1 MGNTASS
8 GASIISHTSSTSPQ
22 TPASSFFNNITV
34 PTTKRRIRRSLPPQ
48 QHQQQPPPAAYPRRS
63 IFAPDEHEPD
73 DFTPHEGVLL
83 GWTRTEQGIIIPQI
97 RSLPL
102 GTPLDFDDTIF
113 NVSPRLPWMQ
123 HRSRSPVPSARSIP
137 RLRQFSVESLR
148 SVRKRELRVVNVS
161 RPPTPATS
169 IESVYDDEE
178 EPLLSFKPAKQ
189 SLDWDA
195 FPAPDEDFGI
205 VTPTEEECGGDVTLK
220 RGNSTN
226 DSGYSTLIAD
236 DTASCSTASEDPWWW
251 EEAAGYKDTS
261 QLYESP
267 LVSRESVQYFEHQRQ
282 ESAYLSTLLRN
293 QPFDEWAEWRTNV
306 TQLLMIPEEEET
318 ADTKP
323 PITPR
328 SLDKPL
334 PDVPKSPSRRRSLF
348 NFAKKKLTIEK
359 RRSVLW

>member
-8 GASIISHTSSTSPQ
+8 GASIISVASTISPQ
-22 TPASSFFNNITV
+22 TPASFFFNNITV
-34 PTTKRRIRRSLPPQ
+34 PTTKRRIRRSLPPRE
-48 QHQQQPPPAAYPRRS
+48 HQQSSPAPYPRRS

-83 GWTRTEQGIIIPQI
+83 GWTRTEHGVIIPQI

-113 NVSPRLPWMQ
+113 NASPRLPWME

-137 RLRQFSVESLR
+137 RLRQISVGSLR
-148 SVRKRELRVVNVS
+148 SMRRRELRVVNVS

-169 IESVYDDEE
+169 IDSAYEDEE
-178 EPLLSFKPAKQ
+178 EELLGSKPVRQSF
-189 SLDWDA
+189 DWDA
-195 FPAPDEDFGI
+195 FPARVEEYVLSPG
-205 VTPTEEECGGDVTLK
+205 EECAGDVTLK

-226 DSGYSTLIAD
+226 DSGYSTLVAD

-261 QLYESP
+261 SYEP
-267 LVSRESVQYFEHQRQ
+267 LFSSRESVQYLEHQRQ
-282 ESAYLSTLLRN
+282 ESAYLSSLLRS
-293 QPFDEWAEWRTNV
+293 QPYDEWAEWRTTV
-306 TQLLMIPEEEET
+306 TQLLMIPEEEEP
-318 ADTKP
+318 AETKP
-323 PITPR
+323 PNTPA
-328 SLDKPL
+328 SVDKPL
-334 PDVPKSPSRRRSLF
+334 PGVPKSPSRRRSFF
-348 NFAKKKLTIEK
+348 NFAKKKITLEK